1 MNAICL
7 NFKVHLPYQY
17 KKYHFFNIGSDHEY
31 VDYEAGKHMLRQVA
45 QRCYMPANAMM
56 MDLIE
61 KYGNKVSFTFTISGT
76 MMEMMQMFAPEL
88 LNSFKQLITTGRIE
102 LMATPYY
109 HSLAA
114 IKSSDE
120 FKKQVK
126 MHQKKTM
133 EIFGVKPRNFIN
145 TDMVYADYIGVLL
158 SEMGFKGAVV
168 EGAKHVLGWRSPNY
182 VYSNPIARNFKL
194 LFRNQDLSDDIA
206 IRFSNTF
213 WTGYPL
219 TAEKFLDWIMRDPNH
234 RTITIAMDYRV
245 LGDYMDT
252 SSGIF
257 HFFTNIPRTVFQYT
271 DFQFLTPDE
280 IFNKMDSVAAVY
292 IPNETSWQAAE
303 RDTSF
308 WLGNDLQRDFFNK
321 LYALEEA
328 VKYSSDKVLLND
340 WRRLQDADYLGDMN
354 LRWLTEQN
362 ISNKKFSPYNAYINL
377 VNIYNDLEMRIQQL
391 KFSRMVVRKKMRNEK
406 SEELVFEP

>member
-1 MNAICL
+1 MKNKRQQKILELIDAFDIDTQEMMIDLLRKEGINATQTTISRDIRELKLVKGMTGKGEYKYILPGIKRENNVPVMNEAL
-7 NFKVHLPYQY
+7 ADSVLRVEAAG
-17 KKYHFFNIGSDHEY
+17 NIVVVQTYPG
-31 VDYEAGKHMLRQVA
+31 M
-45 QRCYMPANAMM
+45 ANA
-56 MDLIE
+56 L
-61 KYGNKVSFTFTISGT
+61 
-76 MMEMMQMFAPEL
+76 
-88 LNSFKQLITTGRIE
+88 
-102 LMATPYY
+102 
-109 HSLAA
+109 
-114 IKSSDE
+114 
-120 FKKQVK
+120 
-126 MHQKKTM
+126 
-133 EIFGVKPRNFIN
+133 
-145 TDMVYADYIGVLL
+145 ADYIGVLL

-328 VKYSSDKVLLND
+328 VKYSSDKALLND